1 MRLLDMLHVS
11 ASLSVFVAFSGSW
24 YTKLFSV
31 IDHLDLDRLPGVFK
45 SCASEH
51 LLSLHPSINSRC
63 SMNHSVLENLSWYQW
78 WNCTYTIVTQLWLK
92 KSWWM
97 KTSLLLLWKKELPYV
112 CIYLSLITLVTRL
125 VYWRRE
131 RIEKYW
137 FRDNIFTL
145 KNKKVSNHSWFLI
158 MHFLTRV
165 FLMFQ
170 FTWLFDTVFKK
181 SHWGNHNLLKRQE
194 MTSHLTKNNPQY
206 SRTSI

>member
-1 MRLLDMLHVS
+1 MRLLDMLHAS

-131 RIEKYW
+131 RIEKDW

-145 KNKKVSNHSWFLI
+145 KKQKGKQPFMIFNHAFLDQGVLDVSVHLI
-158 MHFLTRV
+158 IWHCIQKESLR
-165 FLMFQ
+165 
-170 FTWLFDTVFKK
+170 K
-181 SHWGNHNLLKRQE
+181 
-194 MTSHLTKNNPQY
+194 P
-206 SRTSI
+206 